1 MQRGLEWIMKVLIVE
16 DERPI
21 NELIEM
27 SLSEQGYLCDC
38 AYDGITA
45 ADFLQENSYDLVLLD
60 IMLPGVDGYSLIEYI
75 RTLDTPAIFITAKSS
90 VEDRVKGL
98 RMGADDYITKPF
110 AIVELLA
117 RVETVLRRYNK
128 GEQRYV
134 VGDVTIDT
142 VSRTVLKAGTAVVLT
157 LTEYEVLLLFVR
169 NRHIALFRETIFQR
183 VWQSDYLGDTRTID
197 LHVRRLRKK
206 LGWERELKTVYKIGY
221 RLEI

>member
-1 MQRGLEWIMKVLIVE
+1 MNVLIVE
-16 DERPI
+16 DEKPI

-27 SLSEQGYLCDC
+27 SLSQQGYVCDC
-38 AYDGITA
+38 AYDGNTA
-45 ADFLQENSYDLVLLD
+45 ADLMQERNYDLVLLD
-60 IMLPGVDGYSLIEYI
+60 IMLPGIDGYSLLEYV
-75 RTLDTPAIFITAKSS
+75 RTMDTPAIFITAKGS

-128 GEQRYV
+128 GEQKYT
-134 VGDVTIDT
+134 VGDVTVDT
-142 VSRTVLKAGTAVVLT
+142 VSRTVYKAGVPVELT
-157 LTEYEVLLLFVR
+157 LKEYELLLLFVR

-183 VWQSDYLGDTRTID
+183 VWQSDYMGDTRTID

-206 LGWERELKTVYKIGY
+206 LGWEQELKTVYKIGY

>member
-1 MQRGLEWIMKVLIVE
+1 MNVLIVE
-16 DERPI
+16 DEKPI

-27 SLSEQGYLCDC
+27 SLSQQGYVCDC
-38 AYDGITA
+38 AYDGNTA
-45 ADFLQENSYDLVLLD
+45 ADLMQEHNYDLVLLD
-60 IMLPGVDGYSLIEYI
+60 IMLPGIDGYSLLEYV
-75 RTLDTPAIFITAKSS
+75 RTMDTPAIFITAKGS

-128 GEQRYV
+128 GEQKYT
-134 VGDVTIDT
+134 VGDVTVDT
-142 VSRTVLKAGTAVVLT
+142 VSRTVYKAGVPVELT
-157 LTEYEVLLLFVR
+157 LKEYELLLLFVR

-183 VWQSDYLGDTRTID
+183 VWQSDYMGDTRTID

-206 LGWERELKTVYKIGY
+206 LGWEQELKTVYKIGY

>member
-27 SLSEQGYLCDC
+27 SLSERGYLCDC

-90 VEDRVKGL
+90 VEDRV
-98 RMGADDYITKPF
+98 
-110 AIVELLA
+110 
-117 RVETVLRRYNK
+117 
-128 GEQRYV
+128 
-134 VGDVTIDT
+134 
-142 VSRTVLKAGTAVVLT
+142 
-157 LTEYEVLLLFVR
+157 
-169 NRHIALFRETIFQR
+169 
-183 VWQSDYLGDTRTID
+183 
-197 LHVRRLRKK
+197 
-206 LGWERELKTVYKIGY
+206 
-221 RLEI
+221 